1 MALQASSL
9 GYNVLTRTIE
19 LRDLSLAAT
28 LGSPPFLL
36 ADRVVVLVD
45 PGIYLGRLTISRIS
59 VARPR
64 LSLIRNSDGTMNLP
78 AARNDAPSSSP
89 LQLGVV
95 SLAGLSMSLE
105 DRAAQRAFTLGP
117 LDLRLDTGLG
127 ARGSGRDSAAS
138 PGAFG
143 PADFTV
149 KAGEADVSGTI
160 AGRLAFDGTRVRIED
175 LVAQTRQGRVVVAGW
190 ADVLGERPAISL
202 NASATIDLR
211 EAARLARTDTR
222 GLTGRLEGTAEV
234 TGALAAPAVRF
245 AFTGRDVAYPPLR
258 NVALA
263 GRGSFSGT
271 RVLIDGLDL
280 NSSAGEVHADGSVEL
295 GDATAGRA
303 ATPSHLALRWAN
315 LRIDDL
321 ARALGQPLAPGTGAV
336 AAGTATLDLDA
347 RERYPQLVSG
357 MRAAATSTF
366 QPVASASSRDSLA
379 LAGRADLQ
387 LDRGRWSLRHSIR
400 TSRAQASL
408 EGTMTGRLLDGADRF
423 GSTLGGRSRLRVDD
437 IASVPP
443 LMKTAGVTCAA
454 GSRGW
459 TGRDDAGGGH
469 SCGDA
474 RTPACAGRSH
484 RPRSAPSYPSAGC
497 QLRRAAGRGRG
508 KRARAGRAGALRRHR
523 AAGGRTVL
531 VARSPRRQ
539 FRSDTGRP
547 VRDREPVPAA
557 GGPDGIGAARRHDRG
572 HAHEPHPIRAGGADA
587 VGRRRRCRSGPRRR
601 HHRHGNA
608 AARRWRPDDHRR
620 RRAGRGRACD
630 ARDPQPCR
638 LSRVRGRLARARR
651 HRQADSAAVP
661 RSGWRPVGPGIG
673 DCPRCRPALGSCR
686 DSRTRRPARGGRH
699 GSRHPHPADRA
710 RIGHARGGSH
720 RGRVDR
726 SAFRRAD
733 ACHASRAV
741 GRRRASGPAP
751 GARQRSALRADRD
764 RLPGGRCHAGVDTG

>member
-64 LSLIRNSDGTMNLP
+64 LTLIRNSDGTMNLP

-127 ARGSGRDSAAS
+127 ARGSGGDSAAS

-143 PADFTV
+143 PANFTV

-175 LVAQTRQGRVVVAGW
+175 LVAQTRQGRVVVDGW

-202 NASATIDLR
+202 NASATIDLP

-245 AFTGRDVAYPPLR
+245 AFTGRDVAYPPLG

-303 ATPSHLALRWAN
+303 AAPSHLALRWAN

-336 AAGTATLDLDA
+336 AAGTATLELDA

-443 LMKTAGVTCAA
+443 LMKTAGVSVPPEAVDGLAGTMQATVNLAGTLEHPRARVDLTARDLRHRTLPQAASLDARLDVDAASVRVQDARALSGATALQAA
-454 GSRGW
+454 GRYSWRGPLDASFEVDQRDLSEIASQFQLPVALSGSARLEGTIAGTLTSRTRSGQAAL
-459 TGRDDAGGGH
+459 TLSAADVVVDQVPVGAITATGTLPLADGGRDD
-469 SCGDA
+469 
-474 RTPACAGRSH
+474 R
-484 RPRSAPSYPSAGC
+484 
-497 QLRRAAGRGRG
+497 
-508 KRARAGRAGALRRHR
+508 
-523 AAGGRTVL
+523 
-531 VARSPRRQ
+531 
-539 FRSDTGRP
+539 
-547 VRDREPVPAA
+547 
-557 GGPDGIGAARRHDRG
+557 
-572 HAHEPHPIRAGGADA
+572 
-587 VGRRRRCRSGPRRR
+587 
-601 HHRHGNA
+601 
-608 AARRWRPDDHRR
+608 RR

-661 RSGWRPVGPGIG
+661 RSGRRPVGPGIG

-686 DSRTRRPARGGRH
+686 DSRTRGPARGGRH

-710 RIGHARGGSH
+710 RIGHARGGSD

-726 SAFRRAD
+726 SAFRRAH
-733 ACHASRAV
+733 ACHASRAA
-741 GRRRASGPAP
+741 RRR
-751 GARQRSALRADRD
+751 RRFRTRS
-764 RLPGGRCHAGVDTG
+764 RCTSAVRSQS